1 MRHSPS
7 NGTLYL
13 SRMIFRINS
22 PTKYAVVQDFVTL
35 SSNEYSVRVPH
46 AVYSNSAY
54 SKTSFFLLSIWNP
67 TTCNCLFF
75 FFQKIKSLLR
85 FSLSFHLIIAKRYIS
100 VRSNEADATLTKSG
114 REPMNVYSELQHGD
128 SISVTHSTN
137 CVCPS
142 LL

>member
-1 MRHSPS
+1 MF
-7 NGTLYL
+7 

-35 SSNEYSVRVPH
+35 SSNEYSVRVH

-54 SKTSFFLLSIWNP
+54 SKGSFFLLSIWNP

-75 FFQKIKSLLR
+75 FFFRKLNRFFDSFPFSL
-85 FSLSFHLIIAKRYIS
+85 SLSFHLIIVKRYTS
-100 VRSNEADATLTKSG
+100 VRSNKADATLTKMA
-114 REPMNVYSELQHGD
+114 MNRWMYIPSCNTEILFQSRIPQIALQ
-128 SISVTHSTN
+128 
-137 CVCPS
+137 VCPS